1 MNLEL
6 DLRLDRPDFRLQVRG
21 RVDARVTGLFGP
33 SGSGKTTL
41 LHAIA
46 GLVRSASGRIVLD
59 GRCLQDSDRGLFVPP
74 HRRGIGVAFQDHR
87 LLPHLSVRG
96 NLGLG
101 RPGRTRHDRRIDEVA
116 ELLEISEL
124 LDRHVGALSGGQG
137 QRVALGRALLAAR
150 NLLLLDEPLAS
161 LDVQLRYRILPV
173 LRRIRDAAEVPVL
186 IVSHDLT
193 ELLELT
199 DHLAVLDRGRLIAQG
214 SFVDLAR
221 HERTLQLMHDLGVPN
236 RLPLRVVR
244 NRPREGISLC
254 RLQSDRPDRP
264 GPLCHLPLLDRPE
277 GALVHATC
285 RAEEISLSRRPV
297 EGVSIQNQLPGRV
310 IEQTRVGDRSVCVV
324 DVGIPLLVE
333 ITPRAGRLLGL
344 APGREVVCLFKTRSI
359 RPLPGEVGEPA
370 GGAERCGG

>member
-1 MNLEL
+1 MSLEL
-6 DLRLDRPDFRLQVRG
+6 DLQLDRSGFRLRVRG
-21 RVDARVTGLFGP
+21 RVDSRVTGLFGP

-41 LHAIA
+41 LHTIA
-46 GLVRSASGRIVLD
+46 GLVRSATGRIVLD
-59 GRCLQDSDRGLFVPP
+59 GRVLQDSDRGLFVPP
-74 HRRGIGVAFQDHR
+74 HKRGIGVAFQDHR

-101 RPGRTRHDRRIDEVA
+101 RRGPTRRDRRIDQVA
-116 ELLEISEL
+116 ELLEISDL
-124 LDRHVGALSGGQG
+124 LTRRVGALSGGQQ

-150 NLLLLDEPLAS
+150 HLLLLDEPLAS
-161 LDVQLRYRILPV
+161 LDVKLRYRILPV

-186 IVSHDLT
+186 IVSHDLA

-199 DHLAVLDRGRLIAQG
+199 DQLAALDRGGLIAQG

-221 HERTLQLMHDLGVPN
+221 HERTLQLMHEIGVPN
-236 RLPLRVVR
+236 RLPLRVVK

-254 RLQSDRPDRP
+254 RLQPDRPDGP
-264 GPLCHLPLLDRPE
+264 APLCHLPLLDRPE
-277 GALVHATC
+277 GAWVHATC
-285 RAEEISLSRRPV
+285 RADEISLSRRPV

-310 IEQTRVGDRSVCVV
+310 IEQTRVADRSVCVV

-344 APGREVVCLFKTRSI
+344 APGGDVVCLFKTRSI
-359 RPLPGEVGEPA
+359 RPLPGQLGEPSPRVD
-370 GGAERCGG
+370 RCGG